1 MKKLIIVLSIIIFVV
16 IGLNNDIYLFA
27 KKLFLD
33 EPTTHKIEEGEYL
46 SKIAKQYYGDAD
58 YWRELALIN
67 RAPNSDL
74 VFPGEEI
81 VLPSS
86 ETIQKIRNTRWLSK
100 VNNYVKNQEEIIAG
114 ANEGEKQEKLAETL
128 PAESTELIVSQQ
140 EKVDGAENTGTSDA
154 GKASFPY
161 LLVGFFVFVV
171 VAATVVAYFYRRKK
185 QEEAPTLVDDDDSE
199 PDYNDYLNKKKEE
212 EKEEEFVLN

>member
-1 MKKLIIVLSIIIFVV
+1 MKKLIIFLSIIILVV
-16 IGLNNDIYLFA
+16 IGFNNDIYLFA

-46 SKIAKQYYGDAD
+46 SKIAKEYYGNAD

-100 VNNYVKNQEEIIAG
+100 VNNYVQNQEEIIAG
-114 ANEGEKQEKLAETL
+114 AKEGERQEKLAEAL
-128 PAESTELIVSQQ
+128 PPTPQDQKTSQP
-140 EKVDGAENTGTSDA
+140 EKSVVDENGGTSENE
-154 GKASFPY
+154 KASFPY
-161 LLVGFFVFVV
+161 LLVGFFRFRRGSGNSCCVFLPQEK
-171 VAATVVAYFYRRKK
+171 TRRR
-185 QEEAPTLVDDDDSE
+185 ADAS
-199 PDYNDYLNKKKEE
+199 
-212 EKEEEFVLN
+212 

>member
-1 MKKLIIVLSIIIFVV
+1 MKKLIIFLSIIILVV
-16 IGLNNDIYLFA
+16 IGFNNDIYLFA

-46 SKIAKQYYGDAD
+46 SKIAKEYYGNAD

-100 VNNYVKNQEEIIAG
+100 VNNYVQNQEEIIAG
-114 ANEGEKQEKLAETL
+114 AKEGERQEKLAEAL
-128 PAESTELIVSQQ
+128 PPTPQDQ
-140 EKVDGAENTGTSDA
+140 KTSC
-154 GKASFPY
+154 
-161 LLVGFFVFVV
+161 
-171 VAATVVAYFYRRKK
+171 R
-185 QEEAPTLVDDDDSE
+185 
-199 PDYNDYLNKKKEE
+199 
-212 EKEEEFVLN
+212 